1 MRRRRLI
8 WRIFPAYLV
17 ITLAALSGVTW
28 YATQS
33 LRTFS
38 HDETEADLRS
48 RARLLEDRA
57 AGLLA
62 ADAAALEALCR
73 DLGKRSSTRIT
84 VMLPSGKVVADSDE
98 DPTVMEN
105 HASQDRPEMMAAL
118 AGGEGVSIR
127 YSQTLRKDMMYFA
140 IPLGRDGKL
149 AGVLRTSIPVT
160 SIERALSPVHGN
172 LAIAGIVVAAFAAV
186 VSLFVARRIAGPLE
200 EMKRGADRFAEG
212 DLARRLP
219 VPDTE
224 ELASLAEAMNQM
236 ATQLGGR
243 LRTIL
248 EERNEHE
255 AILSSMIE
263 GVLAVDT
270 DERVIRVNQGA
281 VAMLGLD
288 AEAVE
293 GRSIQEA
300 VRNPALQ
307 RFVAEA
313 LASSGPVEAEI
324 DLARN
329 GGRMLQ
335 AHGATLRDAGGCAIG
350 AVIVLNDVT
359 HLRRLQG
366 VRREFVANVSHEL
379 KTPITSIKG
388 FVETLVDGA
397 LRDPDDTR
405 RFLGIIANQVDRL
418 NAIVDDLLLL
428 SRLEEDGSRPEMTL
442 EAGSVKEVIDGA
454 LEVCGIKAAERN
466 ITVDVA
472 CDAALTAPM
481 NHALLE
487 QAVINLVDN
496 ALTYSDPD
504 SRVTV
509 QAAAAGDEIVL
520 AVSDEGC
527 GIAAEH
533 LPRLFERFY
542 RVDKARSRK
551 LGGTGLGLAIVKHI
565 AQVHG
570 ARVTVDSTPGRGST
584 FRLHLPA

>member
-1 MRRRRLI
+1 MRRRRLL
-8 WRIFPAYLV
+8 WRIFPAYLA
-17 ITLAALSGVTW
+17 ITLLALSGVTW

-38 HDETEADLRS
+38 HDETEADLRA

-57 AGLLA
+57 ADLLA
-62 ADAAALEALCR
+62 TDAAALEALCR
-73 DLGKRSSTRIT
+73 DLGNRSSTRIT

-98 DPTVMEN
+98 DAAVMEN
-105 HASQDRPEMMAAL
+105 HATQGRAEMMKAL
-118 AGGEGVSIR
+118 AGGEGVSIH
-127 YSQTLRKDMMYFA
+127 YSHTLKKDMMYFA
-140 IPLGRDGKL
+140 IPLRREGKL

-172 LAIAGIVVAAFAAV
+172 LAIAGLVVAAFAAV
-186 VSLFVARRIAGPLE
+186 VSLAVARRIAGSLE
-200 EMKRGADRFAEG
+200 EMKRGVERFAEG
-212 DLARRLP
+212 DLEAPLP

-224 ELASLAEAMNQM
+224 ELARLAEAMNQM
-236 ATQLGGR
+236 
-243 LRTIL
+243 
-248 EERNEHE
+248 
-255 AILSSMIE
+255 
-263 GVLAVDT
+263 
-270 DERVIRVNQGA
+270 
-281 VAMLGLD
+281 VA
-288 AEAVE
+288 
-293 GRSIQEA
+293 R
-300 VRNPALQ
+300 
-307 RFVAEA
+307 
-313 LASSGPVEAEI
+313 
-324 DLARN
+324 
-329 GGRMLQ
+329 
-335 AHGATLRDAGGCAIG
+335 
-350 AVIVLNDVT
+350 
-359 HLRRLQG
+359 LRRLEN

-397 LRDPDDTR
+397 LGDPDDAR
-405 RFLGIIANQVDRL
+405 RFLGIIASQVDRL
-418 NAIVDDLLLL
+418 NAIIDDLLLL
-428 SRLEEDGSRPEMTL
+428 SRLEEDGSKPEMSL
-442 EAGSVKEVIDGA
+442 EAGRVKEVIDGA

-466 ITVDVA
+466 ITIDVA
-472 CDAALTAPM
+472 CDDALTVPM

-487 QAVINLVDN
+487 QAVINLIDN
-496 ALTYSDPD
+496 AVTYSDPD
-504 SRVTV
+504 GRVTV

-570 ARVTVDSTPGRGST
+570 ARVTVDSTPGKGST